1 MTTKS
6 FSAHSPDLGTHRQIG
21 GHAPQ
26 TGSDNSA
33 AAPQPD
39 EANLEDGAPTTRSAN
54 GVGLPLPLR
63 PSFWV
68 SLVKTVMWGL
78 IFVSTAAV
86 SATLGAAFILVAPLD
101 NLAEPIARV
110 LPPGKSVEPLEQP
123 SLSLKDLWDAGFR
136 YQVTSPVNILVM
148 GIDEVPNVPDDS
160 PKIFSG
166 RTDTMLL
173 VRIDPIQGT
182 ANVLSIPRDTRV
194 DIPGERIAKINHANT
209 VGGAKLAART
219 VSYNLGGVPIDRYVR
234 VSTVA
239 FREMVDLVKGVEVLV
254 PKPMY
259 YRDRAQ
265 DLTID
270 LEAGWQTLN
279 GEEAE
284 QFARYRQD
292 AYGDIG
298 RVQRQQ
304 MLLKAL
310 RDRLTSP
317 AIIPQ
322 LPQAIRILQR
332 YIDTNLSLEEMLA
345 LANFALELQPEDM
358 HMVML
363 PGRFS
368 DPEEFVASYW
378 IQDREASSRIVNEFF
393 NTDTVALLS
402 NSRQRSISRL
412 KIAVQDASG
421 DPNTV
426 TDVVQYL
433 QDQGFYNVYSVRS
446 WPDTTHQTQVIAQR
460 GDLDSAD
467 ILKSVL
473 GLGQVVA
480 DSTGDLDSD
489 LTIRVGQ
496 DWLDKLVYVVR

>member
-1 MTTKS
+1 MTIPS
-6 FSAHSPDLGTHRQIG
+6 FNAHHPDTGTHGRVG
-21 GHAPQ
+21 GHAPE
-26 TGSDNSA
+26 TGSDATA
-33 AAPQPD
+33 ADRPD
-39 EANLEDGAPTTRSAN
+39 KEDLGAGASSGKSGQGSIVP
-54 GVGLPLPLR
+54 VPLR
-63 PSFWV
+63 PKFWRRI
-68 SLVKTVMWGL
+68 VKTIMWGF
-78 IFVSTAAV
+78 IFLSTATV
-86 SATLGAAFILVAPLD
+86 SATLGAAFILFVPL
-101 NLAEPIARV
+101 NLNTRLDSP
-110 LPPGKSVEPLEQP
+110 EQP
-123 SLSLKDLWDAGFR
+123 SLSLMDLWDAGFR

-148 GIDEVPNVPDDS
+148 GIDEVPQAPENS
-160 PKIFSG
+160 PKIFAG
-166 RTDTMLL
+166 RTDTMLI
-173 VRIDPIQGT
+173 VRVDPTRRI
-182 ANVLSIPRDTRV
+182 ASVLSIPRDTRV
-194 DIPGERIAKINHANT
+194 EIPGDRIAKINHANT

-239 FREMVDLVKGVEVLV
+239 FREMVDLVKGVEILV

-265 DLTID
+265 GLTID

-279 GEEAE
+279 GDQAE
-284 QFARYRQD
+284 QFARFRQD

-345 LANFALELQPEDM
+345 LANFALELQPEDL

-378 IQDREASSRIVNEFF
+378 ILDREASNRVINRFF
-393 NTDTVALLS
+393 NTETVALLS

-412 KIAVQDASG
+412 KIAVQNASG
-421 DPNTV
+421 VPETAGEVAQHLHN
-426 TDVVQYL
+426 
-433 QDQGFYNVYSVRS
+433 QGFYHVYNVRN
-446 WPDTTHQTQVIAQR
+446 WPDTIHQTQVIAQK

-473 GLGQVVA
+473 GVGQVVS

-489 LTIRVGQ
+489 LTIRVGK
-496 DWLDKLVYVVR
+496 DWFDKPVYTVR

>member
-1 MTTKS
+1 MTTQS
-6 FSAHSPDLGTHRQIG
+6 FNAHPPNQGTHREVG

-26 TGSDNSA
+26 TGSGSA

-39 EANLEDGAPTTRSAN
+39 EADLEDGSFTTSSTP
-54 GVGLPLPLR
+54 GLALPVPLR
-63 PSFWV
+63 PRFWV
-68 SLVKTVMWGL
+68 RILKTLMWGL
-78 IFVSTAAV
+78 IFLSTATL

-101 NLAEPIARV
+101 NLAEPIGNV
-110 LPPGKSVEPLEQP
+110 LPLGKPVDSPEPT

-148 GIDEVPNVPDDS
+148 GIDEVPNVPKTS

-173 VRIDPIQGT
+173 VRIDPTQGT

-219 VSYNLGGVPIDRYVR
+219 VSYNLGGVPVDRYVR

-279 GEEAE
+279 GEQAE
-284 QFARYRQD
+284 QFARFRQD

-345 LANFALELQPEDM
+345 LANFALELQPEEL

-378 IQDREASSRIVNEFF
+378 IQDRESSSRVINNFF

-412 KIAVQDASG
+412 KIAVQSASG
-421 DPNTV
+421 EPETAGE
-426 TDVVQYL
+426 VVRYL
-433 QDQGFYNVYSVRS
+433 QSQGFYNVYSVRS
-446 WPDTTHQTQVIAQR
+446 WPDETHQTQVIAQR
-460 GDLDSAD
+460 GDLDSAN

-473 GLGQVVA
+473 GMGQVVS

-489 LTIRVGQ
+489 LTIRVGK
-496 DWLDKLVYVVR
+496 DWFDKLIYTVR